1 MKRGEEYW
9 MDVLKAGAAS
19 RTHSNEIE
27 LCRGQLLQLANMW
40 IGDTPGV
47 HSYVWL
53 YQHGH
58 EKLRDQ
64 ILWAKL
70 TQGGYCS

>member
-1 MKRGEEYW
+1 MKP
-9 MDVLKAGAAS
+9 DVDHYMGILKASAAN
-19 RTHSNEIE
+19 RGRSNSIDLSLKHLE
-27 LCRGQLLQLANMW
+27 LLTRMW
-40 IGDTPGV
+40 ITGSPGV

-64 ILWAKL
+64 ILWAKICH
-70 TQGGYCS
+70 GMVRI